1 MCFFPGGTGT
11 HPHTPHQI
19 RSSLAA
25 CSPACHCQLAPRL
38 HSQPASLPA
47 LTECHIEMAER
58 VSEYNVC
65 QDATVGSREVKS
77 LPVALFSSFCLMICP
92 QMMFLGPPNGRSTLF
107 LSYFRWR
114 VNSKTR
120 GISQSN
126 ACNFVGG
133 LLINFISVIL
143 LFFHLSQKRFIFSL
157 SSTLIYSYLI
167 VPFHTN
173 SYCSSHSYYMYY
185 ICTHGLHMG

>member
-1 MCFFPGGTGT
+1 M
-11 HPHTPHQI
+11 
-19 RSSLAA
+19 
-25 CSPACHCQLAPRL
+25 
-38 HSQPASLPA
+38 
-47 LTECHIEMAER
+47 
-58 VSEYNVC
+58 
-65 QDATVGSREVKS
+65 GSREVKS
-77 LPVALFSSFCLMICP
+77 LPVALFPSFCLMICP
-92 QMMFLGPPNGRSTLF
+92 QMMFLGPPNGRSTF
-107 LSYFRWR
+107 FFYHFRWR

-126 ACNFVGG
+126 ACHFVGG

-143 LFFHLSQKRFIFSL
+143 LFFHLCQKCFIFSL